1 VLQARQRQAS
11 DLWITVPE
19 DLNPGELAGTQRQYL
34 HRLIKETG
42 VETEGFKE

>member
-11 DLWITVPE
+11 DLWSTVPE
-19 DLNPGELAGTQRQYL
+19 DLNPAEPADIQQQFL